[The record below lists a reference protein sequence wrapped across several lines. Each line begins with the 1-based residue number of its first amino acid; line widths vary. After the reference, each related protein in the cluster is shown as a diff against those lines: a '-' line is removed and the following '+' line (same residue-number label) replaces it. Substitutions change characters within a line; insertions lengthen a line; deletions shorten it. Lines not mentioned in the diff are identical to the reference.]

1 MRVLVTGATGFIGRH
16 LLARLV
22 AGGDDVVALV
32 RASASPPR
40 VPVRVVTGSITDVDA
55 VREATAA
62 CDAIVHLANAS
73 GVTDERLA
81 HAVNVDGTALLLEAA
96 RRAGVGR
103 VVFTSSI
110 SARRA
115 RMGPY
120 GRTKRAAEDVVRAS
134 GVPSVILR
142 PSLVYGD
149 LAAGLVATLVR
160 HLRSLP
166 VVPVIGD
173 GTIALDPVHVDDV
186 CAIVVESLRRDDVLG
201 RTFDVL
207 GPERVSFDELL
218 RRLGAA
224 LGIQPRLV
232 HVPAAAASVAAR
244 VLGLV
249 LAKPPLTLDHVT
261 GLTSPALLDGEPAAR
276 VFHVRATPLE
286 DGLRAMVGGADG
298 ACR

>member
-16 LLARLV
+16 LVARL
-22 AGGDDVVALV
+22 AAAGDDVVALV
-32 RASASPPR
+32 RAAGTPPR
-40 VPVRVVTGSITDVDA
+40 GPVRVVTGSLTERDA
-55 VREATAA
+55 VRAATAA
-62 CDAIVHLANAS
+62 CDAVVHLANAS
-73 GVTDERLA
+73 GVTDERVA

-96 RRAGVGR
+96 RDAGVGR

-120 GRTKRAAEDVVRAS
+120 GRTKRAAEDLVRAS

-149 LAAGLVATLVR
+149 LDAGLVATLVR

-166 VVPVIGD
+166 VVPVVGD

-186 CAIVVESLRRDDVLG
+186 CDIVAECLRRDDVLG

-207 GPERVSFDELL
+207 GPERVTFDDLL

-224 LGIQPRLV
+224 LGVRPRLV
-232 HVPAAAASVAAR
+232 HVPAGAASVAAR

-261 GLTSPALLDGEPAAR
+261 GLTSPAILDGEPASR
-276 VFHVRATPLE
+276 VFRIRATPLA
-286 DGLRAMVGGADG
+286 DGLRAMIADG
-298 ACR
+298 AGR